1 MTHPVPDSLAS
12 DFNLF
17 DETTTE
23 IRALGFATEELNLEV
38 RGAVQ
43 GKLKRVRKL
52 KEGVYLYSLPLELQ
66 PGRYQIVKSGDW
78 RGTVDFTIGKK
89 VRPFFETPYVNRSS
103 YAWTILFV
111 LMYIPA
117 LILSIPWMPSLASTS
132 FKSWIL
138 PLRSFALLK
147 SRIATLPK
155 AFQLSIFATTLIS
168 VILPI
173 ALFDVEGVP
182 CAFHVFG
189 NFFGWHYRYHYL
201 GAKYG
206 MTYLFGMFYPVVN
219 MVNGMNV
226 YRSNILIPPIDFA
239 ILVYGL
245 WRWLY
250 DFTWLVDLLGSS
262 YAISSPIMTIIP
274 FILYGNLLAYLI
286 RCVRQRT
293 TEDTQSL
300 KDSAL
305 YHV

>member
-1 MTHPVPDSLAS
+1 MEGQLVDSLHNAMT
-12 DFNLF
+12 D
-17 DETTTE
+17 
-23 IRALGFATEELNLEV
+23 AM
-38 RGAVQ
+38 
-43 GKLKRVRKL
+43 KLDI
-52 KEGVYLYSLPLELQ
+52 E
-66 PGRYQIVKSGDW
+66 
-78 RGTVDFTIGKK
+78 
-89 VRPFFETPYVNRSS
+89 S
-103 YAWTILFV
+103 YPTDSHV
-111 LMYIPA
+111 
-117 LILSIPWMPSLASTS
+117 
-132 FKSWIL
+132 SWI
-138 PLRSFALLK
+138 SLL
-147 SRIATLPK
+147 A
-155 AFQLSIFATTLIS
+155 
-168 VILPI
+168 
-173 ALFDVEGVP
+173 
-182 CAFHVFG
+182 
-189 NFFGWHYRYHYL
+189 YL